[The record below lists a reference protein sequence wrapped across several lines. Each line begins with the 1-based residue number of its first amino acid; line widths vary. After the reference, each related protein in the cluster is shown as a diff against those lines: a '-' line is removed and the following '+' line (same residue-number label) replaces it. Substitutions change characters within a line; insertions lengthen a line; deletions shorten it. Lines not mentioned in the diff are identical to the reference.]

1 MSFCVLV
8 HISKNS
14 ISFWYQQQGAP
25 FGPLAIKDG
34 NNMPLYFY
42 AKENDFIL
50 GSAARERFLNGD
62 QVNAFGN
69 YFDII
74 ANPANYFTVYG
85 NKKHVKFLMYYAV
98 EQYLSH
104 FLNTVLYKNESIEG
118 YRDNFPLRFIFSNDV
133 AQKERLLVESIF
145 KESGYDN
152 VESLSYTQFLF
163 NFLTFENLI
172 NPQIPSILLTGLNGD
187 LFIELYSNVFI
198 NPISHV
204 IVEEQGSDPRIKYMA
219 KMIYDDAMS
228 TTRLNLDVK
237 KELTHLLPYAKEF
250 LSQDSAIPKGDIT
263 LSDGTNCWVKLKRR
277 DLDQLLVYDEGIS
290 KINKAIE
297 KILSENAVQS
307 NKVQLILN
315 GDSVNTEYFIDKL
328 KEKYA
333 NVIGTPVKTQ
343 NEVLKLLFKSISE
356 DGYQIKHKPSLGSS
370 NSAAINTKSN
380 FNEPPVV
387 ARTPPVLTTHPVVKS
402 PPVVNTPPI
411 VNTPPK
417 VTLPPVI
424 NTPPILKTPPIVK
437 ATPVFSNT
445 TNNTNNNL
453 KSLSDSELKE
463 LKSKCYISS
472 LKLIENIEN
481 LIKNKDVR
489 QPQKGELLKDLNNIK
504 NQHYE
509 KVDAVKFE
517 NLTSLLLRPSD
528 ALYKGKFKD
537 SEKEFLQKL
546 KVFQKEQKTALEFSK
561 NKLNNVSVV
570 GSSNSLNGTNIPNNY
585 HEKSIPPN
593 KEKLPPPP
601 PPPPP
606 IKRK

>member
-25 FGPLAIKDG
+25 YGPLAIKDG

-62 QVNAFGN
+62 QVNAFSN

-74 ANPANYFTVYG
+74 TNPANYFTVYG
-85 NKKHVKFLMYYAV
+85 NKKHVKYLMYYAV

-118 YRDNFPLRFIFSNDV
+118 YRDKFPLRFIFSNDV

-145 KESGYDN
+145 KESGYYN
-152 VESLSYTQFLF
+152 VESLSYTQYLF
-163 NFLTFENLI
+163 NFLTFGNLI
-172 NPQIPSILLTGLNGD
+172 NPQIPLILLTGLNGD
-187 LFIELYSNVFI
+187 LFIELYLNVFI
-198 NPISHV
+198 KPISHV

-228 TTRLNLDVK
+228 TTRLNLDLK

-263 LSDGTNCWVKLKRR
+263 LSDGTNCWVKLKRK

-290 KINKAIE
+290 KINRAID

-328 KEKYA
+328 KEKYG
-333 NVIGTPVKTQ
+333 NVIGTPAKTQ
-343 NEVLKLLFKSISE
+343 NEVLKLLFKNISD
-356 DGYQIKHKPSLGSS
+356 DGYQIKHKSS
-370 NSAAINTKSN
+370 SDSSTSAAINTRSN
-380 FNEPPVV
+380 FNEPPV
-387 ARTPPVLTTHPVVKS
+387 AKTPPIATN

-411 VNTPPK
+411 INTPPK
-417 VTLPPVI
+417 VTLPPVVKVPPVP
-424 NTPPILKTPPIVK
+424 NKNNVTTTENKPEVKLPPIIKPEVKVPPVIKEVK
-437 ATPVFSNT
+437 KMDIP
-445 TNNTNNNL
+445 
-453 KSLSDSELKE
+453 
-463 LKSKCYISS
+463 
-472 LKLIENIEN
+472 
-481 LIKNKDVR
+481 
-489 QPQKGELLKDLNNIK
+489 P
-504 NQHYE
+504 
-509 KVDAVKFE
+509 
-517 NLTSLLLRPSD
+517 PS
-528 ALYKGKFKD
+528 KGK
-537 SEKEFLQKL
+537 
-546 KVFQKEQKTALEFSK
+546 
-561 NKLNNVSVV
+561 
-570 GSSNSLNGTNIPNNY
+570 I
-585 HEKSIPPN
+585 
-593 KEKLPPPP
+593 PPPP

-606 IKRK
+606 IKKK

>member
-14 ISFWYQQQGAP
+14 ISFWYQQQDAP

-34 NNMPLYFY
+34 NDMPLYFY
-42 AKENDFIL
+42 ARENDFIL

-104 FLNTVLYKNESIEG
+104 FLDTVLYKNESIEG
-118 YRDNFPLRFIFSNDV
+118 YRDNFPLRFMYSNDV
-133 AQKERLLVESIF
+133 AQKEKLLVESIF

-152 VESLSYTQFLF
+152 VETLSYTQFLF
-163 NFLTFENLI
+163 NFLIFENLI

-187 LFIELYSNVFI
+187 LFIELYSNIFL

-228 TTRLNLDVK
+228 TTRLNLDLK
-237 KELTHLLPYAKEF
+237 KELSHLLPCAKEF
-250 LSQDSAIPKGDIT
+250 LLQDSAIPKGDIT
-263 LSDGTNCWVKLKRR
+263 LSDGTNCWVKLKRK

-315 GDSVNTEYFIDKL
+315 GDSVNTEYLIDKL
-328 KEKYA
+328 KEKYG
-333 NVIGTPVKTQ
+333 NVIGTPAKSQ
-343 NEVLKLLFKSISE
+343 NEVLKLLFKDISD
-356 DGYQIKHKPSLGSS
+356 DGYQIKHKSSSGSS
-370 NSAAINTKSN
+370 TSAVINTRSN
-380 FNEPPVV
+380 LKEPPV
-387 ARTPPVLTTHPVVKS
+387 AKT

-411 VNTPPK
+411 VNAPPK
-417 VTLPPVI
+417 VTLPPVVKVPPLPNKNNI
-424 NTPPILKTPPIVK
+424 QTTENKPEGKSPPILKPEIKLPPV
-437 ATPVFSNT
+437 
-445 TNNTNNNL
+445 
-453 KSLSDSELKE
+453 
-463 LKSKCYISS
+463 
-472 LKLIENIEN
+472 
-481 LIKNKDVR
+481 IKD
-489 QPQKGELLKDLNNIK
+489 IK
-504 NQHYE
+504 
-509 KVDAVKFE
+509 KVEVPPLPPRA
-517 NLTSLLLRPSD
+517 
-528 ALYKGKFKD
+528 
-537 SEKEFLQKL
+537 
-546 KVFQKEQKTALEFSK
+546 KVPT
-561 NKLNNVSVV
+561 
-570 GSSNSLNGTNIPNNY
+570 
-585 HEKSIPPN
+585 
-593 KEKLPPPP
+593 PPPP
-601 PPPPP
+601 PPQ
-606 IKRK
+606 INKK

>member
-14 ISFWYQQQGAP
+14 ISFWYQQQDAP

-34 NNMPLYFY
+34 NDLPLYFY
-42 AKENDFIL
+42 ARENDFIL

-104 FLNTVLYKNESIEG
+104 FLDTILYKNESIEG
-118 YRDNFPLRFIFSNDV
+118 YRDNFPLRFMYSNDV
-133 AQKERLLVESIF
+133 AQKEKLLVESIF

-163 NFLTFENLI
+163 NFLIFENLI

-187 LFIELYSNVFI
+187 LFIELYSNDFL
-198 NPISHV
+198 NPISHI
-204 IVEEQGSDPRIKYMA
+204 IVEEQGSDPRLKHMA

-228 TTRLNLDVK
+228 TTRLNLDLK
-237 KELTHLLPYAKEF
+237 KELSHLLPYAKEF
-250 LSQDSAIPKGDIT
+250 LLQDSALPKGDIT
-263 LSDGTNCWVKLKRR
+263 LSDGTNCWVKLKRK

-315 GDSVNTEYFIDKL
+315 GDSVNTEYLIDKL
-328 KEKYA
+328 KEKYG
-333 NVIGTPVKTQ
+333 NVIGTPAKSQ
-343 NEVLKLLFKSISE
+343 NEVLKLLFKDISN
-356 DGYQIKHKPSLGSS
+356 DGYQIKQKSSSGSS
-370 NSAAINTKSN
+370 TSALINTRSN
-380 FNEPPVV
+380 LKEPPV
-387 ARTPPVLTTHPVVKS
+387 AKT

-411 VNTPPK
+411 VNAPPK
-417 VTLPPVI
+417 VTLPPVLKVPPLPDKNNI
-424 NTPPILKTPPIVK
+424 HTTENKPEGKSPPIIKPEIKLP
-437 ATPVFSNT
+437 PVF
-445 TNNTNNNL
+445 
-453 KSLSDSELKE
+453 
-463 LKSKCYISS
+463 
-472 LKLIENIEN
+472 
-481 LIKNKDVR
+481 KDV
-489 QPQKGELLKDLNNIK
+489 K
-504 NQHYE
+504 
-509 KVDAVKFE
+509 KVEVPPLPPRA
-517 NLTSLLLRPSD
+517 
-528 ALYKGKFKD
+528 
-537 SEKEFLQKL
+537 
-546 KVFQKEQKTALEFSK
+546 KV
-561 NKLNNVSVV
+561 
-570 GSSNSLNGTNIPNNY
+570 
-585 HEKSIPPN
+585 
-593 KEKLPPPP
+593 PPP

-606 IKRK
+606 IKLK

>member
-50 GSAARERFLNGD
+50 GSAARERYLNGD

-74 ANPANYFTVYG
+74 TNPANYFTVYG

-133 AQKERLLVESIF
+133 AQKEKLLVESIF

-152 VESLSYTQFLF
+152 VETLSYTQFLF

-172 NPQIPSILLTGLNGD
+172 NPQMPLILLTGLNGD

-228 TTRLNLDVK
+228 STRLNLDLK
-237 KELTHLLPYAKEF
+237 KELSHLLPRAKEF
-250 LSQDSAIPKGDIT
+250 LLQDSAIPKGDIT
-263 LSDGTNCWVKLKRR
+263 LSDGTHCWVRLKLK

-307 NKVQLILN
+307 NNVQLILN

-328 KEKYA
+328 KEKYG
-333 NVIGTPVKTQ
+333 NVIGTPAKTQ
-343 NEVLKLLFKSISE
+343 NEVLKLLFNNISD
-356 DGYQIKHKPSLGSS
+356 DGYQIKHKSSMGSS
-370 NSAAINTKSN
+370 TSAAINTGSHLK
-380 FNEPPVV
+380 EPYV
-387 ARTPPVLTTHPVVKS
+387 AKKPPVL
-402 PPVVNTPPI
+402 NTPLI
-411 VNTPPK
+411 VNTLPK
-417 VTLPPVI
+417 VTLPPVVKV
-424 NTPPILKTPPIVK
+424 PPITVKQVNSHLENKQVQKPEIKAPPIIRPEIKYPPVINDVK
-437 ATPVFSNT
+437 
-445 TNNTNNNL
+445 
-453 KSLSDSELKE
+453 
-463 LKSKCYISS
+463 
-472 LKLIENIEN
+472 
-481 LIKNKDVR
+481 
-489 QPQKGELLKDLNNIK
+489 
-504 NQHYE
+504 
-509 KVDAVKFE
+509 KVDVPPLPIIA
-517 NLTSLLLRPSD
+517 
-528 ALYKGKFKD
+528 
-537 SEKEFLQKL
+537 
-546 KVFQKEQKTALEFSK
+546 KV
-561 NKLNNVSVV
+561 
-570 GSSNSLNGTNIPNNY
+570 
-585 HEKSIPPN
+585 PPA
-593 KEKLPPPP
+593 PPPP
-601 PPPPP
+601 PH
-606 IKRK
+606 INKK

>member
-14 ISFWYQQQGAP
+14 ISFWYQQEGAP
-25 FGPLAIKDG
+25 FEPLAIKDG
-34 NNMPLYFY
+34 NNMPLYFF

-74 ANPANYFTVYG
+74 SNSVNYFTVYG

-104 FLNTVLYKNESIEG
+104 FLNTVLYKNDSIEG
-118 YRDNFPLRFIFSNDV
+118 YRNNFPLRFIFSNDV

-152 VESLSYTQFLF
+152 IDSLSYTQFLF
-163 NFLTFENLI
+163 NFLTSENII
-172 NPQIPSILLTGLNGD
+172 NHQIPSILLTGLNGD

-198 NPISHV
+198 NPISHL
-204 IVEEQGSDPRIKYMA
+204 IVEEQGSDPRVKYMA

-263 LSDGTNCWVKLKRR
+263 LSDGTNCWVKLKRK
-277 DLDQLLVYDEGIS
+277 DLDQLLIYDEGIS

-297 KILSENAVQS
+297 KILSEHAVQS

-315 GDSVNTEYFIDKL
+315 GDAVNTEYFIDKL
-328 KEKYA
+328 KEKYG

-356 DGYQIKHKPSLGSS
+356 DGYQIKYKSSSGSS
-370 NSAAINTKSN
+370 TSAAINTRSN
-380 FNEPPVV
+380 LNEPSVAKPPPVV
-387 ARTPPVLTTHPVVKS
+387 ATA
-402 PPVVNTPPI
+402 PI

-417 VTLPPVI
+417 VTLPPVVKVPPVPNNNKI
-424 NTPPILKTPPIVK
+424 STTENKPEVKVPPIIKPEIKVPPIIKEVK
-437 ATPVFSNT
+437 
-445 TNNTNNNL
+445 
-453 KSLSDSELKE
+453 KE
-463 LKSKCYISS
+463 DIPLPPP
-472 LKLIENIEN
+472 L
-481 LIKNKDVR
+481 
-489 QPQKGELLKDLNNIK
+489 
-504 NQHYE
+504 
-509 KVDAVKFE
+509 
-517 NLTSLLLRPSD
+517 
-528 ALYKGKFKD
+528 KGK
-537 SEKEFLQKL
+537 
-546 KVFQKEQKTALEFSK
+546 
-561 NKLNNVSVV
+561 
-570 GSSNSLNGTNIPNNY
+570 I
-585 HEKSIPPN
+585 
-593 KEKLPPPP
+593 PP

-606 IKRK
+606 IKKK

>member
-25 FGPLAIKDG
+25 YGPLAIKDG

-62 QVNAFGN
+62 QVNAVGN

-85 NKKHVKFLMYYAV
+85 NNKHVKFLMYYAV

-118 YRDNFPLRFIFSNDV
+118 YRDKFPLRFIFSNDV

-152 VESLSYTQFLF
+152 VESLSYTQYLF

-172 NPQIPSILLTGLNGD
+172 NPQIPLILLTGLNGD
-187 LFIELYSNVFI
+187 LFIELYLNVFI

-228 TTRLNLDVK
+228 TTRLNLDLK
-237 KELTHLLPYAKEF
+237 KELTHLLPYAKDF

-263 LSDGTNCWVKLKRR
+263 LSDGTNCWVKLKRK

-290 KINKAIE
+290 KINKVIE
-297 KILSENAVQS
+297 NILSENTVQS

-328 KEKYA
+328 KEKYG
-333 NVIGTPVKTQ
+333 NVIGTPAKTQ

-356 DGYQIKHKPSLGSS
+356 DGYQIKHKSSSGSS
-370 NSAAINTKSN
+370 TSAAINTRSN
-380 FNEPPVV
+380 LNEPPV
-387 ARTPPVLTTHPVVKS
+387 AKTPPIATN

-411 VNTPPK
+411 INTPPK
-417 VTLPPVI
+417 VTLPPVVKVPPLP
-424 NTPPILKTPPIVK
+424 NKNNVTTTENKPEVKLPPIIKPEVKVPPVI
-437 ATPVFSNT
+437 
-445 TNNTNNNL
+445 
-453 KSLSDSELKE
+453 KE
-463 LKSKCYISS
+463 
-472 LKLIENIEN
+472 
-481 LIKNKDVR
+481 VR
-489 QPQKGELLKDLNNIK
+489 
-504 NQHYE
+504 
-509 KVDAVKFE
+509 KVD
-517 NLTSLLLRPSD
+517 
-528 ALYKGKFKD
+528 
-537 SEKEFLQKL
+537 
-546 KVFQKEQKTALEFSK
+546 
-561 NKLNNVSVV
+561 
-570 GSSNSLNGTNIPNNY
+570 
-585 HEKSIPPN
+585 IPPPSN
-593 KEKLPPPP
+593 GKIPPP

-606 IKRK
+606 IKKK

>member
-1 MSFCVLV
+1 MNFCVLV

-14 ISFWYQQQGAP
+14 ISFWYQHQDAP

-34 NNMPLYFY
+34 NDMPLYFY
-42 AKENDFIL
+42 ARENDFIL

-118 YRDNFPLRFIFSNDV
+118 YRDNFPLRFMFSNDV
-133 AQKERLLVESIF
+133 AQKEKLLVESIF

-152 VESLSYTQFLF
+152 VETLSYTQFLF
-163 NFLTFENLI
+163 NFLIIENLI

-228 TTRLNLDVK
+228 TTRLNLDLK
-237 KELTHLLPYAKEF
+237 KELSHLLPYAKEF

-263 LSDGTNCWVKLKRR
+263 LSDGTNCWVKLKRK
-277 DLDQLLVYDEGIS
+277 DLDQLLVYDEGVS

-297 KILSENAVQS
+297 KILSDNAVQS

-315 GDSVNTEYFIDKL
+315 GDSVSTEYLIDKL
-328 KEKYA
+328 KEKYG
-333 NVIGTPVKTQ
+333 NVIGTPAKTQ
-343 NEVLKLLFKSISE
+343 NEVLKLLFKDISD
-356 DGYQIKHKPSLGSS
+356 DGYQIKHKTSSGSS
-370 NSAAINTKSN
+370 NSAPINTSSN
-380 FNEPPVV
+380 YKEPSV
-387 ARTPPVLTTHPVVKS
+387 AKT

-411 VNTPPK
+411 VNAPPK
-417 VTLPPVI
+417 VTLPPVVKVPPLPNKNNI
-424 NTPPILKTPPIVK
+424 QTSENKPEGTAPPILKPEI
-437 ATPVFSNT
+437 
-445 TNNTNNNL
+445 
-453 KSLSDSELKE
+453 
-463 LKSKCYISS
+463 
-472 LKLIENIEN
+472 
-481 LIKNKDVR
+481 
-489 QPQKGELLKDLNNIK
+489 
-504 NQHYE
+504 
-509 KVDAVKFE
+509 
-517 NLTSLLLRPSD
+517 
-528 ALYKGKFKD
+528 
-537 SEKEFLQKL
+537 
-546 KVFQKEQKTALEFSK
+546 
-561 NKLNNVSVV
+561 
-570 GSSNSLNGTNIPNNY
+570 
-585 HEKSIPPN
+585 
-593 KEKLPPPP
+593 KLPPVIKNIKKVEFPPLPPRAKVP

-606 IKRK
+606 IKKK

>member
-152 VESLSYTQFLF
+152 VETLSYTQFLF

-172 NPQIPSILLTGLNGD
+172 NPQIPLILLTGLNGD

-204 IVEEQGSDPRIKYMA
+204 VVEEQGSDPRIKYMA

-228 TTRLNLDVK
+228 TTRLNLDLK
-237 KELTHLLPYAKEF
+237 KELSHLLPCAKEF
-250 LSQDSAIPKGDIT
+250 LLQDSAIPKGDIT
-263 LSDGTNCWVKLKRR
+263 LSDGTNCWVKLKRK

-297 KILSENAVQS
+297 KILSENTVQS
-307 NKVQLILN
+307 NTVQLILN

-328 KEKYA
+328 KEKYG

-343 NEVLKLLFKSISE
+343 NEVLKLLFKDIS
-356 DGYQIKHKPSLGSS
+356 DGSYEVKQKSKILVNHT
-370 NSAAINTKSN
+370 NINTSVINSN
-380 FNEPPVV
+380 
-387 ARTPPVLTTHPVVKS
+387 TPSDFATTFS
-402 PPVVNTPPI
+402 VNTPPI
-411 VNTPPK
+411 TKTPPK
-417 VTLPPVI
+417 VIAPPPMPAKAVLAPP
-424 NTPPILKTPPIVK
+424 TPPKVIAPPPMPAKAVLAPPI
-437 ATPVFSNT
+437 P
-445 TNNTNNNL
+445 
-453 KSLSDSELKE
+453 
-463 LKSKCYISS
+463 
-472 LKLIENIEN
+472 
-481 LIKNKDVR
+481 
-489 QPQKGELLKDLNNIK
+489 PKG
-504 NQHYE
+504 
-509 KVDAVKFE
+509 
-517 NLTSLLLRPSD
+517 
-528 ALYKGKFKD
+528 
-537 SEKEFLQKL
+537 
-546 KVFQKEQKTALEFSK
+546 TA
-561 NKLNNVSVV
+561 
-570 GSSNSLNGTNIPNNY
+570 PPR
-585 HEKSIPPN
+585 IPP
-593 KEKLPPPP
+593 KVIASPPMPPKVSAPPPP

-606 IKRK
+606 FKKK